1 MQYSAL
7 NCRKH
12 SALLTDF
19 GGVGDGKTMNTKAF
33 TTAMQKMSQFGKD
46 GGAELIVPSGKWLT
60 GAFNITISH
69 FTLFLEKDAI
79 ILASKNEAD
88 WPVIAPLPSYGKGR
102 ESDGSRFNSLIS
114 GTNLTDV
121 VITGNNGTIDGQGK
135 SWWDKFKQKKLK
147 HTRPYLIEI
156 MHTNQLQISNITV
169 TNSPSWHIHPI
180 YCKNVIIQWVTVL
193 APVLVPNTDGIN
205 PDSCTNIRIED
216 CFLQSGDDC
225 IAVKSGWDQYGI
237 KYGMPTKDLVVRR
250 VTCISPDSATVA
262 LGSEMS
268 GGIENIRIE
277 DVTALNTQS
286 AIRMKT
292 AIGRGGY
299 VRDIFVRKLRLY
311 NQYYGF
317 WMTSSYSQHPDN
329 GWDRNALP
337 NISRIYHDD
346 IIATNVTIPAR
357 IEGMKNNPFT
367 DICISNVNM
376 KLTAKPKKLLWNCT
390 DVIGV
395 ASNVTPKPCSAFTE
409 KPNFKCQFP
418 TDKLA
423 IETVQ
428 LKTCST
434 SGTP

>member
-1 MQYSAL
+1 FS
-7 NCRKH
+7 
-12 SALLTDF
+12 
-19 GGVGDGKTMNTKAF
+19 
-33 TTAMQKMSQFGKD
+33 
-46 GGAELIVPSGKWLT
+46 
-60 GAFNITISH
+60 
-69 FTLFLEKDAI
+69 
-79 ILASKNEAD
+79 
-88 WPVIAPLPSYGKGR
+88 
-102 ESDGSRFNSLIS
+102 
-114 GTNLTDV
+114 
-121 VITGNNGTIDGQGK
+121 
-135 SWWDKFKQKKLK
+135 
-147 HTRPYLIEI
+147 
-156 MHTNQLQISNITV
+156 NQLQISNITV

-268 GGIENIRIE
+268 GGIENVRIE

-286 AIRMKT
+286 AVRMKT
-292 AIGRGGY
+292 TIGGGGY
-299 VRDIFVRKLRLY
+299 VRDIFVRKLRLYVY

-329 GWDRNALP
+329 GWDRNVLP

-376 KLTAKPKKLLWNCT
+376 KLTAKQKKLFWNCT

-434 SGTP
+434 GGTP